1 MCHGFTVFGKAVL
14 FEDVIE
20 PGRHGLVEEVQ
31 NRGTPNSDFP
41 ISPSAKPFTE
51 FYLRKIIMN
60 PHVLESL
67 RKTFDH
73 PDAMSRAHA
82 ERVVVDDENLESSTP
97 ANDHAIEQ
105 VRSGPLALLELIL
118 KDPIQLDRLI
128 RRPEYQPELVSRLLA
143 ISLIGFIFFGVAM
156 SLVLSAATVWP
167 HLFPIDA
174 VLEGKQVTPLRF
186 ETGETSS
193 LIAPWLNGN
202 AFRLIAAY
210 AIGLI
215 AATGICLPSLYFYG
229 LLSGVRM
236 TMMDVVIHS
245 LKSKAVAAVTL
256 VGILPIYAAFGLAI
270 AIFPLPES
278 LRDSVLLLGLVLPFV
293 AGLSGTYSLYRGL
306 STLTDTMD
314 ADRRFDREC
323 FLQRLV
329 LSWSGVYSAVSPV
342 LIFTLWQRLQG

>member
-1 MCHGFTVFGKAVL
+1 M
-14 FEDVIE
+14 
-20 PGRHGLVEEVQ
+20 
-31 NRGTPNSDFP
+31 NS
-41 ISPSAKPFTE
+41 
-51 FYLRKIIMN
+51 
-60 PHVLESL
+60 HVLESL
-67 RKTFDH
+67 RKTFDQ
-73 PDAMSRAHA
+73 PETAIESNA
-82 ERVVVDDENLESSTP
+82 EWVVFDEETSASSTQ
-97 ANDHAIEQ
+97 ANVNPIEQ

-118 KDPIQLDRLI
+118 KNPVQLDRLI
-128 RRPEYQPELVSRLLA
+128 RRPEYQVELVPRLLA
-143 ISLIGFIFFGVAM
+143 ISLIGFTFFGVAM

-167 HLFPIDA
+167 HLFPIEA

-186 ETGETSS
+186 ETLEASS
-193 LIAPWLNGN
+193 LVTPWLNGN
-202 AFRLIAAY
+202 AFKLIAAY

-236 TMMDVVIHS
+236 SMMDVVIHA

-270 AIFPLPES
+270 AIFPLPAVP
-278 LRDSVLLLGLVLPFV
+278 RNSVLLLGLILPFI

-306 STLTDTMD
+306 STLTDTMA
-314 ADRRFDREC
+314 ADRRLDREC

-329 LSWSGVYSAVSPV
+329 LSWSGVFSAVSPV

>member
-1 MCHGFTVFGKAVL
+1 
-14 FEDVIE
+14 
-20 PGRHGLVEEVQ
+20 
-31 NRGTPNSDFP
+31 
-41 ISPSAKPFTE
+41 
-51 FYLRKIIMN
+51 
-60 PHVLESL
+60 
-67 RKTFDH
+67 
-73 PDAMSRAHA
+73 
-82 ERVVVDDENLESSTP
+82 
-97 ANDHAIEQ
+97 
-105 VRSGPLALLELIL
+105 
-118 KDPIQLDRLI
+118 
-128 RRPEYQPELVSRLLA
+128 
-143 ISLIGFIFFGVAM
+143 M

-167 HLFPIDA
+167 HLFPIEA
-174 VLEGKQVTPLRF
+174 VLEGKQRTPLQF

-193 LIAPWLNGN
+193 LVTPWLNGN

-236 TMMDVVIHS
+236 TMMDVVIHA

-270 AIFPLPES
+270 AIFPLPDGPRN
-278 LRDSVLLLGLVLPFV
+278 LVLMLGLVLPFI

-306 STLTDTMD
+306 STLTDTMA
-314 ADRRFDREC
+314 ADRRLDREC